1 MKYLL
6 KSILLVILIYGSV
19 LAGDAGRET
28 PFSIGVDARALGM
41 GGGFTSFAND
51 ASAIYYNPAG
61 LSRLQIQEFSLM
73 HMTLLENTIYDYA
86 GWAYPDMKLGGVGLG
101 FMRIG
106 TDDIIKRSNF
116 VEEGKFDYSYTQFL
130 LSYGRELN
138 GGFSLGLSFKVVNQS
153 LDNLSAYGLGVDFG
167 MMVQMHKYL
176 TSGIII
182 RDMVPPEIKLKNLT
196 EITPVTV
203 AGGVALTN
211 FPLVRNTDL
220 TASFELEKIENR
232 STKVHTGMELL
243 IEKMFALRVGYDR
256 DNMALGTGL
265 KFHRL
270 KIDYAYKILDYI
282 DNSHRISL
290 SFLIGSS
297 IPEQKKKKMLL
308 EKKRGTYLLEG
319 ERLKQFNFYRQKA
332 DIFYKQ
338 YQLDS
343 AVTFYQRALA
353 FDENNQEII
362 GKLAVLENALKIK
375 SEEQRKINTRQAE
388 LQKEIQHYLT
398 QANHFFAKKYY
409 QSALDM
415 LQLIIDIEPNYR
427 EAIQLK
433 QKIEEAISKEIIFEL
448 ENAKKAED
456 KGDYLHALESY
467 NRVLELDPN
476 NQTAKVNQK
485 KMTSHLDV
493 AQQLN
498 KGIELFNNG
507 EYNKAKISFNAVL
520 SIEKAN
526 KVALEYLKK
535 INRVE
540 SKPMTLDELQNDK
553 VVWQYY
559 LDGLRYMRNKE
570 YKKAIDSWEKV
581 LKVYPNNIN
590 TLDNIE
596 QARLR
601 LKAEQQKQ

>member
-6 KSILLVILIYGSV
+6 KNILLAILIYGSV

-28 PFSIGVDARALGM
+28 PFSIGVGARALGM
-41 GGGFTSFAND
+41 GGGFTSLAND

-73 HMTLLENTIYDYA
+73 HTTLLENTIYDYA
-86 GWAYPDMKLGGVGLG
+86 GWVYPDMKLGGVGLG

-106 TDDIIKRSNF
+106 TNDIIKRNNF

-130 LSYGRELN
+130 LSYGRKLE

-153 LDNLSAYGLGVDFG
+153 LDNLSAYGLGLDFG
-167 MMVQMHKYL
+167 MMVQIHKYL

-196 EITPVTV
+196 EITPITV

-211 FPLVRNTDL
+211 FPLARNTDL
-220 TASFELEKIENR
+220 TMSFELEKIENR
-232 STKVHTGMELL
+232 STKVHAGTELL

-256 DNMALGTGL
+256 DNLALGTGF

-290 SFLIGSS
+290 TFLIGSS
-297 IPEQKKKKMLL
+297 LSEQQKKKALL

-332 DIFYKQ
+332 DMFYKQ

-343 AVTFYQRALA
+343 AITFYQRALA

-362 GKLAVLENALKIK
+362 GKLAALENVLKIQR
-375 SEEQRKINTRQAE
+375 EEQRKIKTRQAE

-398 QANHFFAKKYY
+398 QANHFFAKNYY

-415 LQLIIDIEPNYR
+415 LQLIFDIEPNYR
-427 EAIQLK
+427 EAVQLK

-448 ENAKKAED
+448 ESAKKSED
-456 KGDYLHALESY
+456 KGDYLHALEAY

-476 NQTAKVNQK
+476 NQIAKVNRK

-498 KGIELFNNG
+498 KGIELFNSG
-507 EYNKAKISFNAVL
+507 KFDKAKISFNTVL
-520 SIEKAN
+520 SIEKSN

-535 INRVE
+535 INLAASE
-540 SKPMTLDELQNDK
+540 PMTLDELQNDK

-590 TLDNIE
+590 TLNNIE

-601 LKAEQQKQ
+601 LKAEQQK

>member
-176 TSGIII
+176 TSGIIM